1 MWIKGNNVFTG
12 HITLNGFRIF
22 NPSDEQLI
30 EAGYVWKEPEV
41 DNREWVNKEIFVNA
55 VYDLVP
61 AEVIP
66 QVLAD
71 ATTAKSAIASIVLL
85 TTDAAPGNMIDISDP
100 RVAQWLSISGVTVD
114 DVKAKMAELSINE

>member
-1 MWIKGNNVFTG
+1 MWIKGNDVFNG
-12 HITLNGFRIF
+12 SIVLGGFRIF

-71 ATTAKSAIASIVLL
+71 PTTAKSAIASIVLL

-114 DVKAKMAELSINE
+114 DVKAKMAELSHIL